1 MKKTKKLLFSI
12 LLAAVTVTAHA
23 QRVIDN
29 LDRGV
34 VAVKTSNGVFVSWR
48 IQSDEYYDVT
58 YNLYR
63 NGSLIAENLK
73 TSNYTDTGGTT
84 SSTYS
89 VAPVVKGVVG
99 EHSTAKAVWAQDYL
113 EIVPQHAAELKATY
127 VPNDACAAD
136 VDGDGEVELLMKYN
150 NSQEMSNSFPVN
162 GWYNEHTL
170 FEVTKLD
177 GSVLWWVN
185 CGPNMGDFQN
195 NEQNI
200 VGYDWDQDGSAEVLM
215 RLEEGSS
222 IHMADGTVY
231 TIGADGKNGT
241 SWTNYRGQGWVSP
254 AGATVAVETG
264 VSSTATVSCSAD
276 WVTLSNVNGVVY
288 ATATKNGDPKENP
301 SVTTTARSTTITIVD
316 NGVTKK
322 FGFGQNFYRDGKE
335 ISSQYFTHY
344 GKEFLVYCNGKT
356 GQIYDII
363 DFPCARFE
371 SDETENLEAAWG
383 DGYGHRS
390 SKFFYGAPYLD
401 GRNPS
406 IFVGRGIYTRH
417 KFVALDVDK
426 NTHKLSE
433 RWRWMNN
440 QKGSPWYGQGYHNYG
455 IADVDWDGRDE
466 IVFGGLVIDDNGMGL
481 STAGFGHGDAQH
493 HSDFN
498 PYIHGHEGW
507 FCNED
512 APSNHYRDL
521 TTAKLYYRLA
531 GGSDDGRAIAGNF
544 CNTVPGAFAS
554 SARDSENPISLVTN
568 EHVAG
573 YSTNGMAQNFNC
585 YWDGDLCEETYNA
598 DGTNYDDK
606 PGAIYKYNQGK
617 IKTFEGSLAN
627 NWTKATPCFMGDILG
642 DWRHEFV
649 MRTADNKIRIYTTTI
664 ETPWRI
670 YSMWYDHQQR
680 NAMVWQMCG
689 YNQPPHTSYFLGE
702 LEGITAAPPSLTMTG
717 RTEVANG
724 GTISNNGESVITCE
738 TGNMTVNVADGAT
751 PYIYIDNTPSLVSGS
766 APSEA
771 TAKEYPI
778 TYTYYTHTLTGGAF
792 AGDMRLV
799 KQGDGALTLPD
810 VVQTYTGQTDVWA
823 GTLNFN
829 GTLQNSRLW
838 LNRFAE
844 LNSDNGTFA
853 KGIQA
858 EYAAIIRP
866 GGKEAKASTITTDS
880 LILDYG
886 SVVELDI
893 YSNGLKADSI
903 KANVLKIEKKD
914 WTNGPQYLA
923 PIFRINAHPAA
934 GAAAIADGVYC
945 LGTIG
950 EVKGNLGDIIIENLP
965 NQKAVL
971 SLEEGKLLLT
981 VTNYVGEPVAWKGD
995 KGKAWDLDETA
1006 NFVKTETGEEAVFY
1020 TGSDVTFNDN
1030 ATSYDVEIKGNVSPA
1045 SVTFVNSKQY
1055 TVSGD
1060 KIIGTPDLLKDSVG
1074 VVYLNNVNDMGN
1086 TTISGGTLYVASL
1099 ANSTGTEMGSLGT
1112 IDKTITLTGGGALS
1126 PTASFTSEQKIIC
1139 YKDNGVIDVPTGVTF
1154 TQAANI
1160 ATSQSGALTK
1170 VGAGTLTLTGS
1181 LTANGITVK
1190 NGTFVNNGAEN
1201 NKLITMQGTSYIS
1214 GDGTRISPVKVDEG
1228 AKATWTLT
1236 NTYYV
1241 DYTGKISGSGS
1252 LTIVPTNTVSRVR
1265 MSNNFTAFTGVL
1277 NYSHS
1282 GIVMPLNTSNG
1293 LPSGTLNL
1301 ANSAMVGNTAK
1312 TFTIGKLTGK
1322 GVLLQPTVTFINSS
1336 SVSGSNTW
1344 RVGNSSEALGDFQFD
1359 GYLKDEGGSNKSNFE
1374 KIGTCTMTAA
1384 TAWQNSGTVKISAG
1398 ELHCN
1403 GGVTLGTGS
1412 LTVAE
1417 GAVLSGFSATT
1428 PTNAKKKTM
1437 TNSSYTINGTLWP
1450 MNTAS
1455 SVKGAYW
1462 SFGGKTIDFTSTG
1475 ILKVG
1480 LASCAG
1486 ATTANNTCVYG
1497 DGASTTVNFAEGATV
1512 EAYITTYSPN
1522 FTSEEVADS
1531 FKVLFNVP
1539 NINVAGKI
1547 KYILPTL
1554 PRHYYWKNRWDNTLF
1569 AKTGCLYVGYIELI
1583 GDANRDGEVTMA
1595 DANAVV
1601 NCFLGGDTENISLP
1615 HADVNG
1621 DGNITMADAN
1631 AIVNI
1636 FLGQDGKE

>member
-1 MKKTKKLLFSI
+1 MRKTKKLLS
-12 LLAAVTVTAHA
+12 LLFLLLVAGMAQA
-23 QRVIDN
+23 QRVMDN

-34 VAVKTSNGVFVSWR
+34 VAVKVNNGVFVSWR
-48 IQSDEYYDVT
+48 IQAEEYYDVT

-63 NGSLIAENLK
+63 DGSLIAENLK
-73 TSNYTDTGGTT
+73 TSNYTDASGST

-99 EHSTAKAVWAQDYL
+99 KQSVAKTVWAQDYM
-113 EIVPQHAAELKATY
+113 EITPKHPSELKATY

-136 VDGDGEVELLMKYN
+136 VTGDGQVELLMKYN
-150 NSQEMSNSFPVN
+150 NSQEMSNYFPVN
-162 GWYNEHTL
+162 GWFNEHTL
-170 FEVTKLD
+170 FEITKLD

-222 IHMADGTVY
+222 IHMSDGSVY

-241 SWTNYRGQGWVSP
+241 SWTNYRSQGWVSP
-254 AGATVAVETG
+254 AGATAAIETG
-264 VSSTATVSCSAD
+264 LSSAATASCPAD
-276 WVTLSNVNGVVY
+276 WVTLSIVDGVVY
-288 ATATKNGDPKENP
+288 ATAVKNGDPKENP
-301 SVTTTARSTTITIVD
+301 NVTTTARSTTITVVD

-322 FGFGQNFYRDGKE
+322 FGFGQNYYRDGKE

-344 GKEFLVYCNGKT
+344 GKEFLVYCNGET

-371 SDETENLEAAWG
+371 SGESDLNAAWG

-406 IFVGRGIYTRH
+406 IFIGRGIYTRH
-417 KFVALDVDK
+417 KFVALNVDK

-493 HSDFN
+493 HGDFN

-507 FCNED
+507 FCNEEQ
-512 APSNHYRDL
+512 PNNHYRDL

-554 SARDSENPISLVTN
+554 SSRDSDNPISLVTN

-573 YSTNGMAQNFNC
+573 YDTNGMAQNFNC
-585 YWDGDLCEETYNA
+585 YWDGDLCEETYTA
-598 DGTNYDDK
+598 DGTNYDNK
-606 PGAIYKYNQGK
+606 PGAIYKYGRGK

-664 ETPWRI
+664 ETPWRV

-702 LEGITAAPPSLTMTG
+702 MEGITAAPPALTMKG
-717 RTEVANG
+717 RTEVKNN

-738 TGNMTVNVADGAT
+738 TNDMTVSVADGAT
-751 PYIYIDNTPSLVSGS
+751 PYIYIDNAPSLVSGS

-778 TYTYYTHTLTGGAF
+778 TYKYYTHTLTGGAF

-844 LNSDNGTFA
+844 LNSDGGTFA

-858 EYAAIIRP
+858 DYASIIRP

-880 LILDYG
+880 LILDFS

-893 YSNGLKADSI
+893 YSDGLKADNLNAS
-903 KANVLKIEKKD
+903 VLKIEKKD

-934 GAAAIADGVYC
+934 GAAAIADGIYC

-950 EVKGNLGDIIIENLP
+950 EVKGNLGDIIIENL
-965 NQKAVL
+965 QGARTVL
-971 SLEEGKLLLT
+971 SHEDGKLYLEI
-981 VTNYVGEPVAWKGD
+981 TNYSAKDLVWIGDESSVWENDGAENFKTADEGEKS
-995 KGKAWDLDETA
+995 K
-1006 NFVKTETGEEAVFY
+1006 FY
-1020 TGSDVTFNDN
+1020 HGSEVTFNND
-1030 ATSYDVEIKGNVSPA
+1030 AVKTSVEINGPVSVKA
-1045 SVTFVNSKQY
+1045 LNFEGTKSFTL
-1055 TVSGD
+1055 SGD
-1060 KIIGTPDLLKDSVG
+1060 SIVGNPDVYKTGTGSIT
-1074 VVYLNNVNDMGN
+1074 LNNVNHTGN
-1086 TTISGGTLYVASL
+1086 TTIEGGYISVGSL
-1099 ANSTGTEMGSLGT
+1099 ANEIGTEYGSLGSV
-1112 IDKTITLTGGGALS
+1112 DKSITLV
-1126 PTASFTSEQKIIC
+1126 
-1139 YKDNGVIDVPTGVTF
+1139 DNGKLGVNSTMTSGQTIYVAEGNGTLNVGSNATF
-1154 TQAANI
+1154 
-1160 ATSQSGALTK
+1160 SQSADIISIGGDALYKT
-1170 VGAGTLTLTGS
+1170 GAGTLNMPSRFGVDKLVISSGNVNGVDALSDVTLPKTVEIRNATYTDTNSEGSSSINPINWLVPSGYTATLIIDPRCNYTGKLSGAGTFVVTASGVRSYLQGDWSGFEGEIDARTTKRGSYNPIFCWDNNYGLPKAVLNVGSGYTFNTNGKNINLLAFKDNATGTITGGGTITVGAGYDANISCANVLGTAVVYAGEPDRQIIFTNANCENVKANFTVQSGTLYIQGTSRANKQVTFNPNYVTTVEGTGVIKGSFMKIGNVSAADGGTISVTNANDLSTTLTGTS
-1181 LTANGITVK
+1181 
-1190 NGTFVNNGAEN
+1190 FVNIR
-1201 NKLITMQGTSYIS
+1201 K
-1214 GDGTRISPVKVDEG
+1214 D
-1228 AKATWTLT
+1228 
-1236 NTYYV
+1236 
-1241 DYTGKISGSGS
+1241 
-1252 LTIVPTNTVSRVR
+1252 
-1265 MSNNFTAFTGVL
+1265 GVL
-1277 NYSHS
+1277 DMLIASKTACS
-1282 GIVMPLNTSNG
+1282 KVST
-1293 LPSGTLNL
+1293 SGTLYFW
-1301 ANSAMVGNTAK
+1301 T
-1312 TFTIGKLTGK
+1312 
-1322 GVLLQPTVTFINSS
+1322 
-1336 SVSGSNTW
+1336 GSN
-1344 RVGNSSEALGDFQFD
+1344 
-1359 GYLKDEGGSNKSNFE
+1359 
-1374 KIGTCTMTAA
+1374 
-1384 TAWQNSGTVKISAG
+1384 
-1398 ELHCN
+1398 LHVRLAD
-1403 GGVTLGTGS
+1403 GVTLAKGDSFT
-1412 LTVAE
+1412 LWNVTT
-1417 GAVLSGFSATT
+1417 LSGNDTKCAVELPELPEGLMWDTSALWAKQGIITVVEDPTMVFANLAPDAKVEAVVYAVDGKAIGNVATT
-1428 PTNAKKKTM
+1428 KSALQTAVAAVVPTPGN
-1437 TNSSYTINGTLWP
+1437 YVVRFLNGT
-1450 MNTAS
+1450 
-1455 SVKGAYW
+1455 
-1462 SFGGKTIDFTSTG
+1462 
-1475 ILKVG
+1475 
-1480 LASCAG
+1480 
-1486 ATTANNTCVYG
+1486 
-1497 DGASTTVNFAEGATV
+1497 
-1512 EAYITTYSPN
+1512 IT
-1522 FTSEEVADS
+1522 D
-1531 FKVLFNVP
+1531 
-1539 NINVAGKI
+1539 
-1547 KYILPTL
+1547 
-1554 PRHYYWKNRWDNTLF
+1554 
-1569 AKTGCLYVGYIELI
+1569 
-1583 GDANRDGEVTMA
+1583 
-1595 DANAVV
+1595 
-1601 NCFLGGDTENISLP
+1601 
-1615 HADVNG
+1615 
-1621 DGNITMADAN
+1621 NIT
-1631 AIVNI
+1631 VTV
-1636 FLGQDGKE
+1636 K

>member
-1 MKKTKKLLFSI
+1 MKKLTTFLLLTLFV
-12 LLAAVTVTAHA
+12 LTMQA

-34 VAVKTSNGVFVSWR
+34 VAVKTTGGVFVSWR

-63 NGSLIAENLK
+63 DGSLIAENLK
-73 TSNYTDTGGTT
+73 VSNFTDASGST
-84 SSTYS
+84 SSKYT
-89 VAPVVKGVVG
+89 VAAVVNGVVQKQ
-99 EHSTAKAVWAQDYL
+99 SQPVAVWAQDYM
-113 EIVPQHAAELKATY
+113 EITPKHPEELKATY

-162 GWYNEHTL
+162 GWFKEHTL

-222 IHMADGTVY
+222 IHMFDGSVY

-241 SWTNYRGQGWVSP
+241 SWTNYRSQGWVSP
-254 AGATVAVETG
+254 AGATAAIETG
-264 VSSTATVSCSAD
+264 LSSAATASCPAD
-276 WVTLSNVNGVVY
+276 WVTLSIVDGVVY
-288 ATATKNGDPKENP
+288 ATAVKNGDPKENP
-301 SVTTTARSTTITIVD
+301 NVTTTARSTTITVVD

-322 FGFGQNFYRDGKE
+322 FGFGQNYYRDGKE
-335 ISSQYFTHY
+335 ISGQYFTHY
-344 GKEFLVYCNGKT
+344 GKEFLVYCNGET

-371 SDETENLEAAWG
+371 SGESDLNAAWG

-406 IFVGRGIYTRH
+406 IFIGRGIYTRH
-417 KFVALDVDK
+417 KFVALNVDK

-493 HSDFN
+493 HGDFN

-507 FCNED
+507 FCNEEQ
-512 APSNHYRDL
+512 PSNHYRDL

-554 SARDSENPISLVTN
+554 SSRDSDNPISLVTN

-573 YSTNGMAQNFNC
+573 YDTNGMAQNFNC

-598 DGTNYDDK
+598 DGTNYDNK
-606 PGAIYKYNQGK
+606 PGAIYKYGRGK

-664 ETPWRI
+664 ETPWRV

-702 LEGITAAPPSLTMTG
+702 MEGITAAPPALTMKG
-717 RTEVANG
+717 RTEVKNN

-738 TGNMTVNVADGAT
+738 TNDMTVNVADGAT
-751 PYIYIDNTPSLVSGS
+751 PYIYIDNAPSLVSGS

-778 TYTYYTHTLTGGAF
+778 TYKYYTHTLTDGAF

-880 LILDYG
+880 LILDFG

-923 PIFRINAHPAA
+923 PVFRINAHPATDA
-934 GAAAIADGVYC
+934 TEIADGIYC

-965 NQKAVL
+965 GARTVL
-971 SLEEGKLLLT
+971 SHEDGKLYLEI
-981 VTNYVGEPVAWKGD
+981 TNYSAKDLVWIGDESSVWENDGAENFKTADEGEKS
-995 KGKAWDLDETA
+995 K
-1006 NFVKTETGEEAVFY
+1006 FY
-1020 TGSDVTFNDN
+1020 HGSEVTFNND
-1030 ATSYDVEIKGNVSPA
+1030 AVKTSVEINGPVSVKA
-1045 SVTFVNSKQY
+1045 LNFEGTKSFTL
-1055 TVSGD
+1055 SGD
-1060 KIIGTPDLLKDSVG
+1060 SIVGNPDVYKTGTGSIT
-1074 VVYLNNVNDMGN
+1074 LNNVNHTGN
-1086 TTISGGTLYVASL
+1086 TTIEGGYIFAGSL
-1099 ANSTGTEMGSLGT
+1099 ANEIGTEYGSLGSV
-1112 IDKTITLTGGGALS
+1112 DKSITLVNNGKLGVNSTM
-1126 PTASFTSEQKIIC
+1126 TSGQTIYVAEG
-1139 YKDNGVIDVPTGVTF
+1139 NGTLNVGSNATF
-1154 TQAANI
+1154 
-1160 ATSQSGALTK
+1160 SQSADIISIGGDALYKT
-1170 VGAGTLTLTGS
+1170 GAGTLNMPRRFGVDKLVISSGNVNGVDDTFSDDVTQPKTVEIRNATYTDTNSEGSSSINPINWLVPSGYTATLIIDPRCNYTGKLS
-1181 LTANGITVK
+1181 GA
-1190 NGTFVNNGAEN
+1190 GTFVVTASGVRSYLQGDWSGFEGEIDARTTKRGSYNPIFCWDNNYGLPKAVLNVGSGYTFNTNGKNINLLAFKDDATGTITGGGTITVGAGYDANISCANVLGTAVVYAGEPDRQIIFTNANCEN
-1201 NKLITMQGTSYIS
+1201 VKANFTVQSGTLYIQGTSRVANRLTFNPSYITTVTGS
-1214 GDGTRISPVKVDEG
+1214 GMMCGPYMKFGNVAVSNGGVLSITG
-1228 AKATWTLT
+1228 ANDTWTTATATSIL
-1236 NTYYV
+1236 N
-1241 DYTGKISGSGS
+1241 IRSG
-1252 LTIVPTNTVSRVR
+1252 
-1265 MSNNFTAFTGVL
+1265 GVL
-1277 NYSHS
+1277 DMK
-1282 GIVMPLNTSNG
+1282 ITSNTQC
-1293 LPSGTLNL
+1293 S
-1301 ANSAMVGNTAK
+1301 
-1312 TFTIGKLTGK
+1312 KL
-1322 GVLLQPTVTFINSS
+1322 NSS
-1336 SVSGSNTW
+1336 STLTFWSGSK
-1344 RVGNSSEALGDFQFD
+1344 
-1359 GYLKDEGGSNKSNFE
+1359 LKVRLAD
-1374 KIGTCTMTAA
+1374 
-1384 TAWQNSGTVKISAG
+1384 
-1398 ELHCN
+1398 
-1403 GGVTLGTGS
+1403 GVTL
-1412 LTVAE
+1412 
-1417 GAVLSGFSATT
+1417 
-1428 PTNAKKKTM
+1428 AKGNTF
-1437 TNSSYTINGTLWP
+1437 TLWDVATISGNDTKCTVELP
-1450 MNTAS
+1450 ELPDGLIWDKSGLWNTTGVITVIEDPTFIYENLADDVELTADVYS
-1455 SVKGAYW
+1455 LDGIAYGRIVTTKAGVHESVRKLVSQQGNYVVKFSKGTITDNIIVSVK
-1462 SFGGKTIDFTSTG
+1462 
-1475 ILKVG
+1475 
-1480 LASCAG
+1480 
-1486 ATTANNTCVYG
+1486 
-1497 DGASTTVNFAEGATV
+1497 
-1512 EAYITTYSPN
+1512 
-1522 FTSEEVADS
+1522 
-1531 FKVLFNVP
+1531 
-1539 NINVAGKI
+1539 
-1547 KYILPTL
+1547 
-1554 PRHYYWKNRWDNTLF
+1554 
-1569 AKTGCLYVGYIELI
+1569 
-1583 GDANRDGEVTMA
+1583 
-1595 DANAVV
+1595 
-1601 NCFLGGDTENISLP
+1601 
-1615 HADVNG
+1615 
-1621 DGNITMADAN
+1621 
-1631 AIVNI
+1631 
-1636 FLGQDGKE
+1636 

>member
-1 MKKTKKLLFSI
+1 MKKLRKLTFI
-12 LLAAVTVTAHA
+12 FVLLALCMNASA
-23 QRVIDN
+23 QRVMDN

-34 VAVKTSNGVFVSWR
+34 VAVKVDNGVFVSWR
-48 IQSDEYYDVT
+48 IQAEEYYDVT

-73 TSNYTDTGGTT
+73 TSNYTDAGGST
-84 SSTYS
+84 SNTYS
-89 VAPVVKGVVG
+89 VAPVVKGVEG
-99 EHSTAKAVWAQDYL
+99 EKSVAKTVWAQDYL
-113 EIVPQHAAELKATY
+113 EIKPQHAAELKATY

-170 FEVTKLD
+170 FEITKLD

-222 IHMADGTVY
+222 IHMSDGSVY

-241 SWTNYRGQGWVSP
+241 SWTNYRSQGWASA
-254 AGATVAVETG
+254 AGATVAVEAG
-264 VSSTATVSCSAD
+264 VSSTATASCSAD

-288 ATATKNGDPKENP
+288 ATASQNGEPTVNG
-301 SVTTTARSTTITIVD
+301 SGRSTIITIVD

-322 FGFGQNFYRDGKE
+322 FGFGQNYYRDGKE

-371 SDETENLEAAWG
+371 ANESDLNAAWG

-440 QKGSPWYGQGYHNYG
+440 QAGSPWYGQGYHNYG

-493 HSDFN
+493 HGDFN
-498 PYIHGHEGW
+498 PYVHGHEGW

-554 SARDSENPISLVTN
+554 SARDYENPISLVTN
-568 EHVAG
+568 ERVAG
-573 YSTNGMAQNFNC
+573 YGTNGMAQNFNC

-778 TYTYYTHTLTGGAF
+778 KYTYYTHTLTGGAF

-880 LILDYG
+880 LILDFG

-893 YSNGLKADSI
+893 YSNNLAADQLN
-903 KANVLKIEKKD
+903 ANVLKIEKKD
-914 WTNGPQYLA
+914 WTNGPQYLT
-923 PIFRINAHPAA
+923 PVFRINAHPAT
-934 GAAAIADGVYC
+934 GATEIADGKYC
-945 LGTIG
+945 IGTIG
-950 EVKGNLGDIIIENLP
+950 EVKGDLSDILIENLS
-965 NQKAVL
+965 NQKATL
-971 SLEEGKLLLT
+971 SLEDGKLLLT
-981 VTNYVGEPVAWKGD
+981 VQNYEGEPLTWKGD
-995 KGKAWDLDETA
+995 KGTAWDLDETA
-1006 NFVKTETGEEAVFY
+1006 NFVSEGNEERKFV
-1020 TGSDVTFNDN
+1020 TGSDVTFDDN

-1045 SVTFVNSKQY
+1045 SVTFLNKKQY

-1060 KIIGTPDLLKDSVG
+1060 KIIGTPELLKDSIG
-1074 VVYLNNVNDMGN
+1074 AVYLNNVNDMGN

-1112 IDKTITLTGGGALS
+1112 IDKTITLTGGGTLA

-1160 ATSQSGALTK
+1160 VTSQSGALTK
-1170 VGAGTLTLTGS
+1170 AGAGTLNVSGNF
-1181 LTANGITVK
+1181 TANGITVK
-1190 NGTFVNNGAEN
+1190 QGTYSYSGTSN
-1201 NKLITMQGTSYIS
+1201 NKTITLQGNSKLSGQGVLTSPI
-1214 GDGTRISPVKVDEG
+1214 VVDAG
-1228 AKATWTLT
+1228 ANVTWDMPGAS
-1236 NTYYV
+1236 YKDIACSV
-1241 DYTGKISGSGS
+1241 SGSG
-1252 LTIVPTNTVSRVR
+1252 TITVNTTNAVNRTRITGNWSEFTGIVNYTNTNYC
-1265 MSNNFTAFTGVL
+1265 MPIKTNL
-1277 NYSHS
+1277 NL
-1282 GIVMPLNTSNG
+1282 GKA
-1293 LPSGTLNL
+1293 TLN
-1301 ANSAMVGNTAK
+1301 VGNNAYVSANGK
-1312 TFTIGKLTGK
+1312 TVTIGKLIGK
-1322 GVLLQPTVTFINSS
+1322 GVLEHSISDFNGQGTPI
-1336 SVSGSNTW
+1336 VSNIW
-1344 RVGNSSEALGDFQFD
+1344 RVGNSSDALGDFQFD
-1359 GYLKDEGGSNKSNFE
+1359 GYLYDAGSTSKANFE
-1374 KIGTCTMTAA
+1374 KIGSCTMTVA
-1384 TAWQNSGTVKISAG
+1384 TAWQNSGTVTISEGTLRFKAKA
-1398 ELHCN
+1398 
-1403 GGVTLGTGS
+1403 TLGTGA

-1417 GAVLSGFSATT
+1417 GTILAGLSNTAQGTSKNS
-1428 PTNAKKKTM
+1428 PI
-1437 TNSSYTINGTLWP
+1437 TNSSINIKGTLWP
-1450 MNTAS
+1450 SANES
-1455 SVKGAYW
+1455 SVSSSYLCIGD
-1462 SFGGKTIDFTSTG
+1462 KTVDFSSTG
-1475 ILKVG
+1475 RLKVG
-1480 LASCAG
+1480 LKKCSTG
-1486 ATTANNTCVYG
+1486 SVVYNTCLIG
-1497 DGASTTVNFAEGATV
+1497 DGSKATINFADGVTI
-1512 EAYITTYSPN
+1512 EAYAPDYTPTFVN
-1522 FTSEEVADS
+1522 EEVTDS
-1531 FKVLFNVP
+1531 FKVFVDIPNV
-1539 NINVAGKI
+1539 NVAGKLN
-1547 KYILPTL
+1547 YELPAL
-1554 PRHYYWKNRWDNTLF
+1554 PVHYYWKNRWDNTLL

-1583 GDANRDGEVTMA
+1583 GDANRDNQVTMA
-1595 DANAVV
+1595 DANMVV
-1601 NCFLGGDTENISLP
+1601 NYFLGGAAEGISLP

-1621 DGNITMADAN
+1621 DGIITMADAN

-1636 FLGQDGKE
+1636 FLGQSLLE

>member
-1 MKKTKKLLFSI
+1 MTKSKQIFMLL
-12 LLAAVTVTAHA
+12 LLLLLSVTVSA

-34 VAVKTSNGVFVSWR
+34 VAVKTTGGVFVSWR

-63 NGSLIAENLK
+63 DGSLVVENLK
-73 TSNYTDTGGTT
+73 TSNYTDASGST
-84 SSTYS
+84 SSKYT
-89 VAPVVKGVVG
+89 VAAVINGVVQ
-99 EHSTAKAVWAQDYL
+99 EQSQPVAVWAQDYM
-113 EIVPQHAAELKATY
+113 EITPQHPSELKATY

-136 VDGDGEVELLMKYN
+136 VDGDGTVELLMKYN

-276 WVTLSNVNGVVY
+276 WVTLSNVDGVVY
-288 ATATKNGDPKENP
+288 ATAVKNGDPKENP
-301 SVTTTARSTTITIVD
+301 SVTTSARSTTITIVD
-316 NGVTKK
+316 NGVTKR
-322 FGFGQNFYRDGKE
+322 FGFGQNYYRDGKE

-371 SDETENLEAAWG
+371 SNETDLNAAWG

-440 QKGSPWYGQGYHNYG
+440 QKGSPWYGQGYHNYAV
-455 IADVDWDGRDE
+455 ADVDWDGRDE

-521 TTAKLYYRLA
+521 TTAKLYYRLE
-531 GGSDDGRAIAGNF
+531 GGNDDGRAIAGNF

-554 SARDSENPISLVTN
+554 SARDSGNPISLVTN

-573 YSTNGMAQNFNC
+573 YSTSGMEQNFNC

-598 DGTNYDDK
+598 DGTNYDNK

-702 LEGITAAPPSLTMTG
+702 MEGITAAPPALTMKG
-717 RTEVANG
+717 RTEIANG
-724 GTISNNGESVITCE
+724 GTISNDGASVITCE
-738 TGNMTVNVADGAT
+738 TNDMTVSVADGAT

-880 LILDYG
+880 LILDFG

-923 PIFRINAHPAA
+923 PVFRINAHPAA

-971 SLEEGKLLLT
+971 SLEEGKLMLA
-981 VTNYVGEPVAWKGD
+981 VTNYVGVPITWKGD
-995 KGKAWDLDETA
+995 KGTAWDLDETA

-1030 ATSYDVEIKGNVSPA
+1030 ATNYNVEIKGNVSPA
-1045 SVTFVNSKQY
+1045 SVTFLNKKQY

-1086 TTISGGTLYVASL
+1086 TTISGGTLCVASL

-1112 IDKTITLTGGGALS
+1112 IDKTITLTGNGTLGIS
-1126 PTASFTSEQKIIC
+1126 NSITNGQKIIC
-1139 YKDNGVIDVPTGVTF
+1139 ANDNGVINTPSGVTL
-1154 TQAANI
+1154 TQVANI
-1160 ATSQSGALTK
+1160 ATYKNGALTKTGDGTLITSGALTP
-1170 VGAGTLTLTGS
+1170 S
-1181 LTANGITVK
+1181 GITLNGGTFTH
-1190 NGTFVNNGAEN
+1190 NGTAYTKTVTLVGNVN
-1201 NKLITMQGTSYIS
+1201 IS
-1214 GDGTRISPVKVDEG
+1214 GTGFNSSTFAVADG
-1228 AKATWTLT
+1228 AKAVFTAINRTT
-1236 NTYYV
+1236 ASNT
-1241 DYTGKISGSGS
+1241 ISGGGQITVYSAAEKGSGYYATRTPLQLKLS
-1252 LTIVPTNTVSRVR
+1252 
-1265 MSNNFTAFTGVL
+1265 NFT
-1277 NYSHS
+1277 
-1282 GIVMPLNTSNG
+1282 
-1293 LPSGTLNL
+1293 GTLVADAVYSADGRFTFDTSTGSDKFTLNIPANRYVQNSGKTMRIGQL
-1301 ANSAMVGNTAK
+1301 AGTGTLGGTCSFTQSGGTAVNTWNVGNDNDF
-1312 TFTIGKLTGK
+1312 TF
-1322 GVLLQPTVTFINSS
+1322 
-1336 SVSGSNTW
+1336 
-1344 RVGNSSEALGDFQFD
+1344 
-1359 GYLKDEGGSNKSNFE
+1359 GGSVVDNANFT
-1374 KIGTCTMTAA
+1374 KMGSGTMTASA
-1384 TAWQNSGTVKISAG
+1384 AWSTTGSVKVSEGTLRFKAKA
-1398 ELHCN
+1398 
-1403 GGVTLGTGS
+1403 TLGTGA

-1417 GAVLSGFSATT
+1417 GAVLAGLSNTASGTSKNS
-1428 PTNAKKKTM
+1428 PI
-1437 TNSSYTINGTLWP
+1437 TNSSITVNGTLWP
-1450 MNTAS
+1450 S
-1455 SVKGAYW
+1455 SQETSVSSSYLCIGD
-1462 SFGGKTIDFTSTG
+1462 KTVDFSSTSR
-1475 ILKVG
+1475 LKVG
-1480 LASCAG
+1480 LKKCSTGSVVYNTCLIGDGSKATINFADG
-1486 ATTANNTCVYG
+1486 ATL
-1497 DGASTTVNFAEGATV
+1497 
-1512 EAYITTYSPN
+1512 EAYAPTYTPTFVN
-1522 FTSEEVADS
+1522 EEVTDS
-1531 FKVLFNVP
+1531 FKVLADIPNV
-1539 NINVAGKI
+1539 NVAGKLN
-1547 KYILPTL
+1547 YELPTL
-1554 PRHYYWKNRWDNTLF
+1554 PMHYYWKNRWDSTLL

-1583 GDANRDGEVTMA
+1583 GDANRDNQVTMA
-1595 DANAVV
+1595 DANMVV
-1601 NCFLGGDTENISLP
+1601 NYFLGGTAEGISLP

-1621 DGNITMADAN
+1621 DGQITMADAN

-1636 FLGQDGKE
+1636 FLGQ

>member
-1 MKKTKKLLFSI
+1 MKKTRKLLSLV
-12 LLAAVTVTAHA
+12 LLFLVAVTASA
-23 QRVIDN
+23 QRVMDN

-34 VAVKTSNGVFVSWR
+34 VAVKVNNGVFVSWR
-48 IQSDEYYDVT
+48 IQAEEYYDVT

-73 TSNYTDTGGTT
+73 TSNYTDASGST

-99 EHSTAKAVWAQDYL
+99 EQSVPKTVWAQDYM
-113 EIVPQHAAELKATY
+113 EITPQHSSELKATY

-222 IHMADGTVY
+222 VHMADGSVY

-241 SWTNYRGQGWVSP
+241 SWTNYRSQGWVSP
-254 AGATVAVETG
+254 AGATAAIETG
-264 VSSTATVSCSAD
+264 LSSAASASCPAD
-276 WVTLSNVNGVVY
+276 WVTLSIVDGVVY
-288 ATATKNGDPKENP
+288 ATAAKNGDPKENS

-322 FGFGQNFYRDGKE
+322 FGFGQNYYRDGKE

-356 GQIYDII
+356 GQVYDII

-371 SDETENLEAAWG
+371 SGESDLNAAWG

-440 QKGSPWYGQGYHNYG
+440 QGGSPWYGQGYHNYG

-554 SARDSENPISLVTN
+554 SARDSGNPISLVTN

-573 YSTNGMAQNFNC
+573 YSTDGMAQNFNC

-606 PGAIYKYNQGK
+606 PGAIYKYNKGK

-664 ETPWRI
+664 ETPWRV

-778 TYTYYTHTLTGGAF
+778 KYTYYTHTLTGGAF

-880 LILDYG
+880 LILDFG

-893 YSNGLKADSI
+893 YSDGLKADNLNAS
-903 KANVLKIEKKD
+903 VLKIEKKD

-945 LGTIG
+945 LGAIG
-950 EVKGNLGDIIIENLP
+950 EVKGNLGDIIIENL
-965 NQKAVL
+965 QGARTVL
-971 SLEEGKLLLT
+971 SHEDGKLYLEI
-981 VTNYVGEPVAWKGD
+981 TNYSAKELVWVG
-995 KGKAWDLDETA
+995 DESSVWENDGVENFKTA
-1006 NFVKTETGEEAVFY
+1006 DEGQKSKFY
-1020 TGSDVTFNDN
+1020 HGSEVTFNNDAVNTAVTINGAVKVATLNFMGTN
-1030 ATSYDVEIKGNVSPA
+1030 AFTL
-1045 SVTFVNSKQY
+1045 
-1055 TVSGD
+1055 SGD
-1060 KIIGTPDLLKDSVG
+1060 SIVGAPDVYKTGNG
-1074 VVYLNNVNDMGN
+1074 VVTIENVNRVGN
-1086 TTISGGTLYVASL
+1086 TTIEGGYLFVGSLANEIGAEYGSLGSVDKSITLVGNGKLGVNTSMTCAQNLYVAD
-1099 ANSTGTEMGSLGT
+1099 GDG
-1112 IDKTITLTGGGALS
+1112 TLTVG
-1126 PTASFTSEQKIIC
+1126 
-1139 YKDNGVIDVPTGVTF
+1139 
-1154 TQAANI
+1154 
-1160 ATSQSGALTK
+1160 SGATLSYVGSIQSIGGDVLYKT
-1170 VGAGTLTLTGS
+1170 GAGTLNMTSKFDLDKLVVSAGTVNGVDAVGSVQLPNTVEIRNGTYSDSNSEGSYSSNPINWVVPAGYTGS
-1181 LTANGITVK
+1181 LEI
-1190 NGTFVNNGAEN
+1190 
-1201 NKLITMQGTSYIS
+1201 
-1214 GDGTRISPVKVDEG
+1214 DPRC
-1228 AKATWTLT
+1228 
-1236 NTYYV
+1236 
-1241 DYTGKISGSGS
+1241 DYTGKLTGAGTFIVKSSGVRSYLSGNWS
-1252 LTIVPTNTVSRVR
+1252 AFEGELVARTIKRGSYDPVFCWNNEYGLPNAVLNVESGYTFNTNGKSFKLLAFKDGAAGTVNGGGTITVGEGYNADIECANILATPVVYAGESGKKILFANANCENVKG
-1265 MSNNFTAFTGVL
+1265 NFTVQ
-1277 NYSHS
+1277 
-1282 GIVMPLNTSNG
+1282 
-1293 LPSGTLNL
+1293 SGTLYIQGTSRT
-1301 ANSAMVGNTAK
+1301 ANQLTFNPSYITTVTGSGMMCGPYMKFGNVAVSDGGVLSITGSNDAK
-1312 TFTIGKLTGK
+1312 TTATATSILNIRSG
-1322 GVLLQPTVTFINSS
+1322 GVLDMKITSNTQCSKLNSS
-1336 SVSGSNTW
+1336 SSVTFWSGSKL
-1344 RVGNSSEALGDFQFD
+1344 RVRLAD
-1359 GYLKDEGGSNKSNFE
+1359 
-1374 KIGTCTMTAA
+1374 
-1384 TAWQNSGTVKISAG
+1384 
-1398 ELHCN
+1398 
-1403 GGVTLGTGS
+1403 GVTLAKGNSFTLWEANS
-1412 LTVAE
+1412 
-1417 GAVLSGFSATT
+1417 LSGNSTKCTVELPELPEGLTWDVSGLWAQKGVITVVDDPTYIYENLASDAELTADIFSIDGIAYGRITT
-1428 PTNAKKKTM
+1428 TKGNVYA
-1437 TNSSYTINGTLWP
+1437 
-1450 MNTAS
+1450 
-1455 SVKGAYW
+1455 SVKKLVVQQGNYIVKF
-1462 SFGGKTIDFTSTG
+1462 SKGTITD
-1475 ILKVG
+1475 
-1480 LASCAG
+1480 
-1486 ATTANNTCVYG
+1486 
-1497 DGASTTVNFAEGATV
+1497 
-1512 EAYITTYSPN
+1512 
-1522 FTSEEVADS
+1522 
-1531 FKVLFNVP
+1531 
-1539 NINVAGKI
+1539 NIVVSI
-1547 KYILPTL
+1547 K
-1554 PRHYYWKNRWDNTLF
+1554 
-1569 AKTGCLYVGYIELI
+1569 
-1583 GDANRDGEVTMA
+1583 
-1595 DANAVV
+1595 
-1601 NCFLGGDTENISLP
+1601 
-1615 HADVNG
+1615 
-1621 DGNITMADAN
+1621 
-1631 AIVNI
+1631 
-1636 FLGQDGKE
+1636 

>member
-1 MKKTKKLLFSI
+1 MKKTRKLLSLV
-12 LLAAVTVTAHA
+12 LLFLVAVTASA
-23 QRVIDN
+23 QRVMDN

-34 VAVKTSNGVFVSWR
+34 VAVKVNNGVFVSWR
-48 IQSDEYYDVT
+48 IQAEEYYDVT

-73 TSNYTDTGGTT
+73 TSNYTDASGST

-99 EHSTAKAVWAQDYL
+99 ELSAAKTVWAQDYL

-170 FEVTKLD
+170 FEVAKLD

-222 IHMADGTVY
+222 IHMADGSVY

-241 SWTNYRGQGWVSP
+241 SWTNYRSQGWVSA

-288 ATATKNGDPKENP
+288 ATASQNGEPTVNG
-301 SVTTTARSTTITIVD
+301 SGRSTTITIVD

-322 FGFGQNFYRDGKE
+322 LGFGQNYYRDGTE

-356 GQIYDII
+356 GQVYDII

-371 SDETENLEAAWG
+371 SGETDLNAAWG

-493 HSDFN
+493 HGDFN

-507 FCNED
+507 FCNEE

-554 SARDSENPISLVTN
+554 SARDYENPISLVTN
-568 EHVAG
+568 ERVAG
-573 YSTNGMAQNFNC
+573 YGTNGMAQNFNC

-664 ETPWRI
+664 ETPWRV

-702 LEGITAAPPSLTMTG
+702 MEGITAAPPSLTMTG

-724 GTISNNGESVITCE
+724 GTISNDGESVITCE

-771 TAKEYPI
+771 TAKEYTI

-880 LILDYG
+880 LILDFG

-893 YSNGLKADSI
+893 YSDGLKADSI
-903 KANVLKIEKKD
+903 KANVLKIERKD

-923 PIFRINAHPAA
+923 PIFRINAHPAT
-934 GAAAIADGVYC
+934 GATEIADGIYC

-971 SLEEGKLLLT
+971 SLEEGKLMLA
-981 VTNYVGEPVAWKGD
+981 VTNYVGEPITWKGD
-995 KGKAWDLDETA
+995 KGTAWDLDETA
-1006 NFVKTETGEEAVFY
+1006 NFVKTQGGEETVFY

-1030 ATSYDVEIKGNVSPA
+1030 ATNYDVEIKGNVSPA
-1045 SVTFVNSKQY
+1045 SVTFLNKKQY

-1139 YKDNGVIDVPTGVTF
+1139 YKDNGVIDVPTGLTF

-1170 VGAGTLTLTGS
+1170 AGAGTLNMTGN

-1190 NGTFVNNGAEN
+1190 AGTYN
-1201 NKLITMQGTSYIS
+1201 
-1214 GDGTRISPVKVDEG
+1214 
-1228 AKATWTLT
+1228 
-1236 NTYYV
+1236 
-1241 DYTGKISGSGS
+1241 YTGTANTKTITLQGNSKLSGQGVRTSPIVVDAGANVAWDLPGSNYTDIACAVSGSG
-1252 LTIVPTNTVSRVR
+1252 TVTVNTTNTVNRTRITGNWSG
-1265 MSNNFTAFTGVL
+1265 FTGTVKYT
-1277 NYSHS
+1277 NTSQ
-1282 GIVMPLNTSNG
+1282 VMPIKTNWNLAK
-1293 LPSGTLNL
+1293 GTLDIGEK
-1301 ANSAMVGNTAK
+1301 AYVAAVGNTC
-1312 TFTIGKLTGK
+1312 TIGKLTGK
-1322 GVLLQPTVTFINSS
+1322 GVLEQPVADFNSQATP
-1336 SVSGSNTW
+1336 SGINTW
-1344 RVGNSSEALGDFQFD
+1344 RVGNSSDALGDFQFD
-1359 GYLKDEGGSNKSNFE
+1359 GYLYDAGGTTKSSFE
-1374 KIGTCTMTAA
+1374 KIGTCTMTVA
-1384 TAWQNSGTVKISAG
+1384 TAWQNSGTVKVSEG
-1398 ELHCN
+1398 TLRLKLKT
-1403 GGVTLGTGS
+1403 TLGTGALS
-1412 LTVAE
+1412 VEE
-1417 GAVLSGFSATT
+1417 GAVLAGLSNTT
-1428 PTNAKKKTM
+1428 RNSSKNSPI
-1437 TNSSYTINGTLWP
+1437 TNSSITINGTLWP
-1450 MNTAS
+1450 SNSTTSVSAS
-1455 SVKGAYW
+1455 
-1462 SFGGKTIDFTSTG
+1462 FLCIGGKTVDFSSTG

-1480 LASCAG
+1480 LKECS
-1486 ATTANNTCVYG
+1486 TSSIYNTCLIG
-1497 DGASTTVNFAEGATV
+1497 DGSSATANFAEGATI
-1512 EAYITTYSPN
+1512 EAYAPKYTPT
-1522 FTSEEVADS
+1522 FTDEELTDS
-1531 FKVLFNVP
+1531 FKIFVDIP
-1539 NINVAGKI
+1539 NINVAGKLN
-1547 KYILPTL
+1547 YNLPAL
-1554 PRHYYWKNRWDNTLF
+1554 PMHYYWKNRWDNTLL

-1583 GDANRDGEVTMA
+1583 GDANRDNQVTMA
-1595 DANAVV
+1595 DANMVV
-1601 NCFLGGDTENISLP
+1601 NYFLSGETEGISLP
-1615 HADVNG
+1615 HADVNN
-1621 DGNITMADAN
+1621 DGIITMADAN

-1636 FLGQDGKE
+1636 FLGQVQ